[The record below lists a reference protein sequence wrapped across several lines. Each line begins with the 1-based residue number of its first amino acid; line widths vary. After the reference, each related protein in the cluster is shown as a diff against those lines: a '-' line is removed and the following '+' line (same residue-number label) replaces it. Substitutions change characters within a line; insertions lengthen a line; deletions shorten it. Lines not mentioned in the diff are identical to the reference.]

1 MPRYYRPYS
10 RKWFR
15 ALEAFDPIKAEM
27 TKLALLRAGGNLNVC
42 QICGDSPAADYQLI
56 DENMESNAVAVARL
70 CDDCLNLK
78 IAIHKEKFTAY
89 KSTISDSD
97 Q

>member
-1 MPRYYRPYS
+1 MPYYYRPYS

-15 ALEAFDPIKAEM
+15 ALEAFDPSKAEI
-27 TKLALLRAGGNLNVC
+27 TRLALLRAGGDLDVC

-78 IAIHKEKFTAY
+78 IAIHEEKF
-89 KSTISDSD
+89 IRFENHCLR